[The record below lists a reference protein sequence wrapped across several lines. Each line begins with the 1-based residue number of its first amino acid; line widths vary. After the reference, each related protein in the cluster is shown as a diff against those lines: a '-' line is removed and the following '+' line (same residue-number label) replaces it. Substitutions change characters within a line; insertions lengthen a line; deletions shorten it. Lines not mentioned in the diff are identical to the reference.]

1 MWQMVCCVLNPAMFG
16 IHEALLP
23 RAGLPSEYDPQ
34 CANSGP
40 TGRCVG
46 PLLGV
51 TVNLLTMTCIQYDD
65 NVVGPGSPK
74 YDDAYFEINYVR
86 AYTTGGPAPT
96 ASPPSSWVYA
106 NGSSTAMRLP
116 APTGV
121 FSGAVSSA
129 NASPNAV
136 AGGVDVAMS
145 YQLVQVSWP

>member
-1 MWQMVCCVLNPAMFG
+1 MFD

-23 RAGLPSEYDPQ
+23 RAGVPSEYDPQ

-46 PLLGV
+46 PMLGV
-51 TVNLLTMTCIQYDD
+51 TVNALTMTCIQYDD
-65 NVVGPGSPK
+65 NVVGSGSPK
-74 YDDAYFEINYVR
+74 YDEAYFEINYVR

-96 ASPPSSWVYA
+96 ASPSSRWVYG
-106 NGSSTAMRLP
+106 NGSNTAMRLP
-116 APTGV
+116 APTCV
-121 FSGAVSSA
+121 FSSAMSSA